1 MKTIGITGGVGAGK
15 SKILAYIQTHCN
27 CRILLADE
35 VAHKVRE
42 PGNPCY
48 NALVRLL
55 GTDTL
60 EEDGQINRQKM
71 AAKIF
76 ADHKLLE
83 AINAVIHPAVKA
95 YILQEI
101 EAEREAGK
109 IDAFFVEAALLI
121 EEGYGELLDEL
132 WYIFAQKEV
141 RRKRLIQDRGYS
153 EEKVEQIF
161 ASQLSEEEFRC
172 HCKVVIDNSADLGD
186 TAPACRHFHRC
197 GSSYQS
203 TASSPLKYRF
213 CLSRANQMPA
223 PSPKGQGSNPDR
235 QKRRSPP
242 FSPPY
247 ARNVF
252 SVPAPESIESA
263 HSAPFSRFHPTGQ
276 TASGQT
282 CASALFLL
290 FPG

>member
-35 VAHKVRE
+35 AAHKVRE

-121 EEGYGELLDEL
+121 EEGYGELLDEHFCTKRSTQEAADAGS
-132 WYIFAQKEV
+132 WIF
-141 RRKRLIQDRGYS
+141 RRKGRTD
-153 EEKVEQIF
+153 
-161 ASQLSEEEFRC
+161 
-172 HCKVVIDNSADLGD
+172 
-186 TAPACRHFHRC
+186 
-197 GSSYQS
+197 
-203 TASSPLKYRF
+203 F
-213 CLSRANQMPA
+213 C
-223 PSPKGQGSNPDR
+223 
-235 QKRRSPP
+235 
-242 FSPPY
+242 
-247 ARNVF
+247 
-252 SVPAPESIESA
+252 ESA
-263 HSAPFSRFHPTGQ
+263 FGRRISMS
-276 TASGQT
+276 
-282 CASALFLL
+282 L
-290 FPG
+290 

>member
-1 MKTIGITGGVGAGK
+1 MMKTIGITGGVGAGK

-35 VAHKVRE
+35 AAHKVRE

-172 HCKVVIDNSADLGD
+172 HCKVVIDNSADLG
-186 TAPACRHFHRC
+186 R
-197 GSSYQS
+197 
-203 TASSPLKYRF
+203 
-213 CLSRANQMPA
+213 
-223 PSPKGQGSNPDR
+223 
-235 QKRRSPP
+235 
-242 FSPPY
+242 
-247 ARNVF
+247 
-252 SVPAPESIESA
+252 
-263 HSAPFSRFHPTGQ
+263 
-276 TASGQT
+276 
-282 CASALFLL
+282 
-290 FPG
+290 

>member
-35 VAHKVRE
+35 AAHKVRE

-83 AINAVIHPAVKA
+83 AINTVIHPAVKA

-161 ASQLSEEEFRC
+161 ASQLS
-172 HCKVVIDNSADLGD
+172 
-186 TAPACRHFHRC
+186 
-197 GSSYQS
+197 
-203 TASSPLKYRF
+203 
-213 CLSRANQMPA
+213 
-223 PSPKGQGSNPDR
+223 
-235 QKRRSPP
+235 
-242 FSPPY
+242 
-247 ARNVF
+247 
-252 SVPAPESIESA
+252 
-263 HSAPFSRFHPTGQ
+263 
-276 TASGQT
+276 
-282 CASALFLL
+282 
-290 FPG
+290 

>member
-1 MKTIGITGGVGAGK
+1 
-15 SKILAYIQTHCN
+15 
-27 CRILLADE
+27 
-35 VAHKVRE
+35 
-42 PGNPCY
+42 
-48 NALVRLL
+48 
-55 GTDTL
+55 
-60 EEDGQINRQKM
+60 M

-141 RRKRLIQDRGYS
+141 RRKRLMQDRGYS

-172 HCKVVIDNSADLGD
+172 HCKVVIDDGADLGD
-186 TAPACRHFHRC
+186 TYRTDRRKIKGSRAEQMRLCSIAS
-197 GSSYQS
+197 GSSGNCIYAGTDTTHVLVDAGIS
-203 TASSPLKYRF
+203 GKRVENGLNDIGLTGRDIDAILITHERMISPDL
-213 CLSRANQMPA
+213 
-223 PSPKGQGSNPDR
+223 
-235 QKRRSPP
+235 
-242 FSPPY
+242 
-247 ARNVF
+247 VF
-252 SVPAPESIESA
+252 
-263 HSAPFSRFHPTGQ
+263 
-276 TASGQT
+276 
-282 CASALFLL
+282 
-290 FPG
+290 

>member
-1 MKTIGITGGVGAGK
+1 MNKRNEMMKTIGITGGVGAGK

-35 VAHKVRE
+35 AAHKVRE

-60 EEDGQINRQKM
+60 
-71 AAKIF
+71 
-76 ADHKLLE
+76 
-83 AINAVIHPAVKA
+83 VIHPAVKA

-141 RRKRLIQDRGYS
+141 RRKRLMQDRGYS

-186 TAPACRHFHRC
+186 TYRQIDER
-197 GSSYQS
+197 
-203 TASSPLKYRF
+203 LKEAG
-213 CLSRANQMPA
+213 LSR
-223 PSPKGQGSNPDR
+223 
-235 QKRRSPP
+235 
-242 FSPPY
+242 
-247 ARNVF
+247 
-252 SVPAPESIESA
+252 
-263 HSAPFSRFHPTGQ
+263 
-276 TASGQT
+276 
-282 CASALFLL
+282 
-290 FPG
+290 

>member
-1 MKTIGITGGVGAGK
+1 MNKRNEMMKTIGITGGVGAGK

-35 VAHKVRE
+35 AAHKVCE

-95 YILQEI
+95 YILQ
-101 EAEREAGK
+101 
-109 IDAFFVEAALLI
+109 
-121 EEGYGELLDEL
+121 DEL

-141 RRKRLIQDRGYS
+141 RRKRLMQDRGYS

-186 TAPACRHFHRC
+186 TYRQIDER
-197 GSSYQS
+197 
-203 TASSPLKYRF
+203 LKEAG
-213 CLSRANQMPA
+213 LSR
-223 PSPKGQGSNPDR
+223 
-235 QKRRSPP
+235 
-242 FSPPY
+242 
-247 ARNVF
+247 
-252 SVPAPESIESA
+252 
-263 HSAPFSRFHPTGQ
+263 
-276 TASGQT
+276 
-282 CASALFLL
+282 
-290 FPG
+290 